1 MKTTFLISI
10 LLVAAFCSCSKN
22 NDNTQATSLNKTS
35 LEGVW
40 KLQNIPTG
48 SRLTFEGQNWELVSG
63 TVTITGTFTLNGN
76 LMNAVAVSRTGAN
89 NAALQPNTF
98 NGNVSISNN
107 KVTFTNFS
115 GNWNAVFSTWYQKQ

>member
-1 MKTTFLISI
+1 MKTTFLITI
-10 LLVAAFCSCSKN
+10 ALVATFISCSKK
-22 NDNTQATSLNKTS
+22 NDDTQTTSLNKTS

-48 SRLTFEGQNWELVSG
+48 SKLTFEGENWKLASG

-76 LMNAVAVSRTGAN
+76 LMNAVAVSRSGAN

-98 NGNVSISNN
+98 TGNVSISSNM
-107 KVTFTNFS
+107 VTFTKFT